1 MNKEDIIA
9 TLQKNAPALRAKGV
23 LHAALF
29 GSRARGDNR
38 EDSDID
44 ILVELDPDMLLGV
57 WEYAG
62 IKREVA
68 DLFSAHVDVVSR
80 GGLKPYIQQEVLHDA
95 IQIF

>member
-44 ILVELDPDMLLGV
+44 ILVELDEQIDLWGYSGV
-57 WEYAG
+57 ILDIQELFAG
-62 IKREVA
+62 H
-68 DLFSAHVDVVSR
+68 AHVASKR
-80 GGLKPYIQQEVLHDA
+80 GLKPYLREEVLADA
-95 IQIF
+95 ISAF